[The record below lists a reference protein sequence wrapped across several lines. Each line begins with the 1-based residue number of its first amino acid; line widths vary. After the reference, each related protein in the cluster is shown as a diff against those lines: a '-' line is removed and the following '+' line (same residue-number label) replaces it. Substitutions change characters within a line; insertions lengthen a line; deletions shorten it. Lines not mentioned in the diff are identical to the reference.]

1 MKEQYSESEKW
12 ILDVQCDSASR
23 IGFRSIKLVETIVRE
38 RYYGGMDVLW
48 EEGFYLTHDF
58 GMIINE
64 PIDLFPWPSN
74 IKYQHLTLS
83 CANHNTKLASKA
95 SCIQGDLCQSISFIG
110 KSELL
115 TVCKTFVCSLM
126 EYCFLLWA
134 VAPVSHLSVL
144 DSVESKVLK
153 KIGFFHDEAEAQC
166 VLLSHCRQ
174 VSGLFIFCNLFSNI
188 APSALSFL

>member
-1 MKEQYSESEKW
+1 
-12 ILDVQCDSASR
+12 
-23 IGFRSIKLVETIVRE
+23 
-38 RYYGGMDVLW
+38 
-48 EEGFYLTHDF
+48 
-58 GMIINE
+58 MIINE

-166 VLLSHCRQ
+166 VLLSHCRL

-188 APSALSFL
+188 APSALSFLWPFPAIPQYTCSSINPLIVKHNSFIPCFSSPWNCIPGTVLSHPSLPALKHAVQHLIV